1 MIHGQQKRIRCEAM
15 FENEHILLVKAPFCA
30 SGVGSGLATRVSLI
44 LVSRGGVGV
53 YILREADLLLI
64 TFRAAV
70 CDCYCVRFKRHTL

>member
-44 LVSRGGVGV
+44 LLSRGGVGGGPTSDH
-53 YILREADLLLI
+53 IPCRGMRLLLCS
-64 TFRAAV
+64 F
-70 CDCYCVRFKRHTL
+70 